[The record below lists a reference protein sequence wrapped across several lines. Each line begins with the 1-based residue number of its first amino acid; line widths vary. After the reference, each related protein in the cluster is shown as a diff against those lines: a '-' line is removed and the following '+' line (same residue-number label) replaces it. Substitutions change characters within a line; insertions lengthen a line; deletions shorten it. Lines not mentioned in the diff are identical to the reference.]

1 MAVQNNH
8 FARPLAR
15 FILEKRV
22 VGMVRWGL
30 SGLCIGLIIWRLWGG
45 GFAGLAQA
53 LSAAGWGQVGLLLG
67 AVGLAA
73 ANLGL
78 EAARWRYCLAGLQVR
93 GWRTHLA
100 AVVAGIAAGLPL
112 THLVGD
118 YSSKLAVAHKQT
130 AEATPLLVASSF
142 AQYLASFAGA
152 MAGVWLLAAG
162 GLLPA
167 RVLPLGQG
175 LGLLLALLTIG
186 YTFLPA
192 VYGAVRCSSL
202 PWATRLPATVPWPGL
217 AGLLAISLGRYGVI
231 LGQYA
236 LVGRL
241 FMPEAPLEIYLAGT
255 ALALGIKTLVPFLS
269 VGGMVGL
276 RELLALT
283 VLGSLGFAEAG
294 VVAASL
300 LVWIINVAGPA
311 LLGTVVLARPRQKV
325 WWQL

>member
-1 MAVQNNH
+1 
-8 FARPLAR
+8 
-15 FILEKRV
+15 
-22 VGMVRWGL
+22 MVRWML
-30 SGLCIGLIIWRLWGG
+30 SGVCLGLILWRLWGSG
-45 GFAGLAQA
+45 YAELLQA
-53 LSAAGWGQVGLLLG
+53 LSAAGWGQVGLLVSASALV
-67 AVGLAA
+67 AV
-73 ANLGL
+73 NLGL

-93 GWRTHLA
+93 TWRTHLA

-118 YSSKLAVAHKQT
+118 YTSKLAVAHNQT

-152 MAGVWLLAAG
+152 MAGVWLLAAQ
-162 GLLPA
+162 GLLPMQL
-167 RVLPLGQG
+167 LPLGKG
-175 LGLLLALLTIG
+175 LGLFLGLLLLG
-186 YTFLPA
+186 YVCLPR
-192 VYGAVRCSSL
+192 VYRAVRGTSL
-202 PWATRLPATVPWPGL
+202 PLAARLPAHVPWPGL
-217 AGLLAISLGRYGVI
+217 AGLLALSLLRYGVI

-236 LVGRL
+236 LVGQL
-241 FMPEAPLEIYLAGT
+241 FMPDAPMEIYLAGT

-311 LLGTVVLARPRQKV
+311 LVGTVVLARPRQKV